1 MSSLIHLN
9 RVVYI
14 IQTEGVSTLN
24 RVVSKN
30 AEKLDIQGQNGIFC
44 IKKFSV
50 VLYGLFFYLAE
61 GMPPAVQG
69 VAPEPYQG
77 PAPGPK

>member
-30 AEKLDIQGQNGIFC
+30 AEKLDIQGQNG
-44 IKKFSV
+44 
-50 VLYGLFFYLAE
+50 LFYLAE